1 MLTWL
6 CINFFTLH
14 ILYCIRLVALHTI
27 VKAVAIRVIELDSGR
42 YDKEVTRCRKNVRYM
57 SVPSIMS
64 LLSNFSKFYFA
75 RRFKLTEDKNP
86 NEMKVFTV
94 I

>member
-1 MLTWL
+1 MALYY
-6 CINFFTLH
+6 FFTLH
-14 ILYCIRLVALHTI
+14 ILYCIQLVALHTI
-27 VKAVAIRVIELDSGR
+27 VKKRDVAIRVIELDSGR
-42 YDKEVTRCRKNVRYM
+42 YDKEVTRCRKTVRYM

-64 LLSNFSKFYFA
+64 LLSKLFKILFS